1 MGNGQSICENKW
13 YYEIYK
19 ISKIVRHGGRRKTTL
34 MKKTIFFF
42 LSLCCY
48 FFGFFPTFFC
58 SLVSLRLYIY
68 SLRKVTTHG
77 RNGDWMV
84 ERYKGR
90 KKNFAKRETNKK
102 ANRPRRINRIK
113 WIKWRERERLQRRDQ
128 KMKTLKNNNV
138 RYLLKTIIRWTAVI
152 SLQDL
157 VVVAIVLLRSIY
169 FSDFF
174 CPSLHITTSTLY
186 PSAKYDYY
194 YIVFGFPFIK
204 CCAGCYLSVTFLFRF
219 VFYLHLAH
227 NWASVDHILVIQ
239 TRKHHWHAPPQTY
252 FELRR
257 IKIKLMQIP
266 RIVVRA
272 PTACRQTH
280 EKHFFWDISLVLFFH
295 FLHGFRQIAHDKPHK
310 LFIHRIRIKSYE
322 QLRVQHKLSK
332 SWQ

>member
-1 MGNGQSICENKW
+1 
-13 YYEIYK
+13 
-19 ISKIVRHGGRRKTTL
+19 
-34 MKKTIFFF
+34 
-42 LSLCCY
+42 
-48 FFGFFPTFFC
+48 
-58 SLVSLRLYIY
+58 
-68 SLRKVTTHG
+68 
-77 RNGDWMV
+77 
-84 ERYKGR
+84 
-90 KKNFAKRETNKK
+90 
-102 ANRPRRINRIK
+102 
-113 WIKWRERERLQRRDQ
+113 
-128 KMKTLKNNNV
+128 MKTLKNNNV